1 MLKIS
6 PINGLNH
13 FSVKKSEKQSNI
25 TTNPITT
32 SSNPTEV
39 FTSGVPRSYI
49 NFKGKIE
56 DAFKFGEDAKQL
68 INRAKKIAIDMGHD
82 EITPYHIIAA
92 SINETED
99 NIKYLSKNQP
109 ELLSSGQ
116 IASISTLNKLA
127 NNSADKNM
135 LSSKNDFNYFL
146 EIVNWFKQEN
156 NEYLDALPVNND
168 IKGKERDI
176 DFSED
181 LKKEFKTIQE
191 KVKNFD
197 AYMLLGTAF
206 NVNSFSGVEY
216 TSDFIQDFKSLT
228 YYKNSQDII
237 EQHLKHYDAKA
248 IDVWNKLALGSNLFV
263 TYNDKTEGDRLQ
275 ASLVHTIDAKKHGNF
290 NSDNTLPYLIADTI
304 QPKDLIDEIQSIQE
318 IEPDKHKIFMVN
330 IDSLVQ
336 KSTVDENGEISLP
349 VEIFALPKVVKDN
362 VHFIFFQN
370 KDVYY
375 QAQKDS
381 TVKKLYSD
389 YINYSIPPMH
399 TFEAQKV
406 LATEKQLTK
415 DIKTPFT
422 KEARDKAV
430 FYADKIEGVFPD
442 KAVDLMK
449 RISSYYGD
457 SKKRINIKNVDEFAS
472 IAKDLFNKDAD
483 SSSVIYDTGKDF
495 SSLYGKETV
504 KKDLEAIVR
513 QIKTGKIGTRG
524 YIMYSQDE
532 EAGSGKRYTA
542 QALAG
547 EAKVPYMEIASAD
560 YATVFEDEN
569 GIKNTPAVEMHR
581 IFSEIK
587 KAAEQNENKTAILFI
602 NNFEDFAFSGYYHA
616 GYKQAMAQME
626 KEMSRAEA
634 EKLNILVIGS
644 TEEDY
649 AQLIPTVA
657 RGFNQNISI
666 DSPAF
671 NKASR
676 KEIIT
681 NRLKECDIQLEA
693 GDTEEKDRLIQ
704 KLVKLTEYMSFV
716 EIKTMIDKAKQ
727 ITAERGKNKSTM
739 GDFIES
745 YLQISTGRTSRPEMP
760 EFNKRATTSHECGH
774 AVNLEV
780 MGDILKEK
788 GQPWHQSTEVNFI
801 TLDKRG
807 QFLGAV
813 FEGRKD
819 NTDYPLEA
827 LFTDIVCSYGGYSCE
842 KKFFNMDG
850 SCGIGQD
857 LEQATKRAKYG
868 IEYYGIG
875 YNTGKI
881 SNAAGIK
888 SGKYYENVYKD
899 MEVIL
904 KNAQT
909 VSDLITDTY
918 KGFNEWF
925 TDKYSKLIGTDDCMI
940 DGDDFRAALALWKTS
955 QPESKKEEFE
965 ILSEMVMDII
975 KATKK
980 GKIYGKLK

>member
-13 FSVKKSEKQSNI
+13 FSVKKNEKQSNI

-56 DAFKFGEDAKQL
+56 DEFKFGEDAKQL

-99 NIKYLSKNQP
+99 NIKYISENQP
-109 ELLSSGQ
+109 QLLSSGQ

-127 NNSADKNM
+127 NNYATKNM
-135 LSSKNDFNYFL
+135 LSSENNFDYFM
-146 EIVNWFKQEN
+146 EIVNGFKEEN
-156 NEYLDALPVNND
+156 DEYLNALPVNKD

-181 LKKEFKTIQE
+181 LKKELKTTQE
-191 KVKNFD
+191 KIKNLD
-197 AYMLLGTAF
+197 AYVLLGTAF

-216 TSDFIQDFKSLT
+216 TSDFVKNFKALT
-228 YYKNSQDII
+228 YYKDSQDII
-237 EQHLKHYDAKA
+237 DQHLKHYDAKA

-304 QPKDLIDEIQSIQE
+304 QTKDLIDEIQSIQE
-318 IEPDKHKIFMVN
+318 AEPDKHKIFMVN

-336 KSTVDENGEISLP
+336 NSAVDENGEVSLP
-349 VEIFALPKVVKDN
+349 VEILALPKVVKDN

-370 KDVYY
+370 KDAYY
-375 QAQKDS
+375 QSQKDS

-430 FYADKIEGVFPD
+430 FYADKIEGTFPD

-483 SSSVIYDTGKDF
+483 SSSIIYDTGKDF

-569 GIKNTPAVEMHR
+569 GIKNAPAVEMHR

-681 NRLKECDIQLEA
+681 NRLKESDIQLEA

-716 EIKTMIDKAKQ
+716 EIKTMIDKAEQ

-774 AVNLEV
+774 AVNLEI

-788 GQPWHQSTEVNFI
+788 GQPWHQFRDVNFI
-801 TLDKRG
+801 TLDPRG
-807 QFLGAV
+807 SFLGAV

-819 NTDYPLEA
+819 NTDFPFEA
-827 LFTDIVCSYGGYSCE
+827 
-842 KKFFNMDG
+842 
-850 SCGIGQD
+850 
-857 LEQATKRAKYG
+857 
-868 IEYYGIG
+868 
-875 YNTGKI
+875 
-881 SNAAGIK
+881 
-888 SGKYYENVYKD
+888 
-899 MEVIL
+899 
-904 KNAQT
+904 
-909 VSDLITDTY
+909 
-918 KGFNEWF
+918 
-925 TDKYSKLIGTDDCMI
+925 
-940 DGDDFRAALALWKTS
+940 
-955 QPESKKEEFE
+955 
-965 ILSEMVMDII
+965 
-975 KATKK
+975 
-980 GKIYGKLK
+980 

>member
-6 PINGLNH
+6 PINGLNY
-13 FSVKKSEKQSNI
+13 FSVKKNEKQSNI

-56 DAFKFGEDAKQL
+56 DEFKFGEDAKQL

-99 NIKYLSKNQP
+99 NIKYINENQP

-127 NNSADKNM
+127 NKSADKNM
-135 LSSKNDFNYFL
+135 LSSENNFDYFM
-146 EIVNWFKQEN
+146 EIVNGFKEEN
-156 NEYLDALPVNND
+156 DEYLNALPVNKE

-181 LKKEFKTIQE
+181 LKKELKTTQE
-191 KVKNFD
+191 KIKTLD
-197 AYMLLGTAF
+197 AYVLLGTAF
-206 NVNSFSGVEY
+206 NVNSFSGIEY
-216 TSDFIQDFKSLT
+216 TSDFVKNFKALT
-228 YYKNSQDII
+228 YYKDSQDII
-237 EQHLKHYDAKA
+237 DQHLKHYDAKA

-304 QPKDLIDEIQSIQE
+304 QTKDLIDEIQSIQE
-318 IEPDKHKIFMVN
+318 AEPDKHKIFMVN

-336 KSTVDENGEISLP
+336 NSTVDEDGEISLP
-349 VEIFALPKVVKDN
+349 VKILALPKVVKDN

-370 KDVYY
+370 KDAYY

-406 LATEKQLTK
+406 LAAEKQLTK

-430 FYADKIEGVFPD
+430 FYADKIEGTFPD

-483 SSSVIYDTGKDF
+483 SSSIIYDTGKDF

-569 GIKNTPAVEMHR
+569 GIKNAPAVEMHR

-681 NRLKECDIQLEA
+681 NRLKESDIQLEA
-693 GDTEEKDRLIQ
+693 GDAGEKDRLIQ

-727 ITAERGKNKSTM
+727 ITAERGKTKATM

-745 YLQISTGRTSRPEMP
+745 YLQIATGRTSRPEMP
-760 EFNKRATTSHECGH
+760 EFNKRIVTSHECGH

-780 MGDILKEK
+780 MSDILKEK
-788 GQPWHQSTEVNFI
+788 GQPWHQSKEVSFI
-801 TLDKRG
+801 TLDPRG
-807 QFLGAV
+807 DFLGAV

-819 NTDYPLEA
+819 NQMYALES
-827 LFTDIVCSYGGYSCE
+827 LLTGIVCAYGGYSCE
-842 KKFFNMDG
+842 KAFFNTSG
-850 SCGIGQD
+850 SCGISQD
-857 LEQATKRAKYG
+857 LAQATSAAKHG
-868 IEYYGIG
+868 VEYYGFG
-875 YNTGKI
+875 HNTGKI

-888 SGKYYENVYKD
+888 SGKYYENVYND

>member
-1 MLKIS
+1 MLKIN

-13 FSVKKSEKQSNI
+13 FSVKKSEKQNNNS
-25 TTNPITT
+25 TNPITT

-49 NFKGKIE
+49 NFRGKTE
-56 DAFKFGEDAKQL
+56 DELKFGDDAKQL
-68 INRAKKIAIDMGHD
+68 INRAKNIAIEMGHD
-82 EITPYHIIAA
+82 EITPFHIISA
-92 SINETED
+92 SIQETED
-99 NIKYLSKNQP
+99 NIKYIQENQP
-109 ELLSSGQ
+109 ELFASGQ
-116 IASISTLNKLA
+116 ISSISTLNKLA
-127 NNSADKNM
+127 NNYASRNM
-135 LSSKNDFNYFL
+135 LITERDFDYFL
-146 EIVNWFKQEN
+146 DIVDGFKQEN
-156 NEYLDALPVNND
+156 DEYLNALPVNKD

-181 LKKEFKTIQE
+181 LKKELKTTQE
-191 KVKNFD
+191 KINNLD
-197 AYMLLGTAF
+197 AYILLGTAF
-206 NVNSFSGVEY
+206 NVNSFSGIEY
-216 TSDFIQDFKSLT
+216 TSDFVKNFKALT
-228 YYKNSQDII
+228 YYKDSQDVI

-290 NSDNTLPYLIADTI
+290 NSDNTLPYLISDVVKA
-304 QPKDLIDEIQSIQE
+304 QDLIDEIQSIQE
-318 IEPDKHKIFMVN
+318 AEPDKHKIFMVN
-330 IDSLVQ
+330 VDSLI
-336 KSTVDENGEISLP
+336 ENAPMNEDGEITLP
-349 VEIFALPKVVKDN
+349 IEVFALPKVVKDN

-370 KDVYY
+370 KDAYY

-399 TFEAQKV
+399 AFEAQKV

-430 FYADKIEGVFPD
+430 FYADKIEGTFPD

-483 SSSVIYDTGKDF
+483 NNSIIYDTGKDL

-524 YIMYSQDE
+524 YIMHSQDE
-532 EAGSGKRYTA
+532 EAGSGRRYTA

-560 YATVFEDEN
+560 YAVVFEDEN
-569 GIKNTPAVEMHR
+569 GIKNAPAVEMHR

>member
-6 PINGLNH
+6 PINGLNY
-13 FSVKKSEKQSNI
+13 FSVKKNEKQSNN

-56 DAFKFGEDAKQL
+56 DEFKFGEDAKQL

-99 NIKYLSKNQP
+99 NIKYINENQP

-127 NNSADKNM
+127 NKSADKNM
-135 LSSKNDFNYFL
+135 LSSENNFDYFM
-146 EIVNWFKQEN
+146 EIVNGFKEEN
-156 NEYLDALPVNND
+156 DEYLNALPVNKD

-181 LKKEFKTIQE
+181 LKKELKTTQE
-191 KVKNFD
+191 KIKTLD
-197 AYMLLGTAF
+197 AYVLLGTAF

-216 TSDFIQDFKSLT
+216 TSDFVKNFKALT
-228 YYKNSQDII
+228 YYKDSQDII
-237 EQHLKHYDAKA
+237 DQHLKHYDAKA

-263 TYNDKTEGDRLQ
+263 TYNDKTEGDRLE

-290 NSDNTLPYLIADTI
+290 NSDNTLPYLIADTM
-304 QPKDLIDEIQSIQE
+304 QTKDLIDEIQSIQE
-318 IEPDKHKIFMVN
+318 AEPDKHKIFMVN

-336 KSTVDENGEISLP
+336 NSTVDEDGEISLP
-349 VEIFALPKVVKDN
+349 VEILALPKVVKDN

-370 KDVYY
+370 KDAYY

-406 LATEKQLTK
+406 LAAEKQLTK

-430 FYADKIEGVFPD
+430 FYADKIEGTFPD

-483 SSSVIYDTGKDF
+483 SSSIIYDTGKDF

-569 GIKNTPAVEMHR
+569 GIKNAPAVEMHR

>member
-1 MLKIS
+1 MLKIN

-13 FSVKKSEKQSNI
+13 FSVKKSEKQNNNS
-25 TTNPITT
+25 TNPITT

-49 NFKGKIE
+49 NFRGKTE
-56 DAFKFGEDAKQL
+56 DELKFGDDAKQL
-68 INRAKKIAIDMGHD
+68 INQAKNIAIEMGHD
-82 EITPYHIIAA
+82 EITPFHIISA
-92 SINETED
+92 SIQETED
-99 NIKYLSKNQP
+99 NIKYIQENQP
-109 ELLSSGQ
+109 ELFASGQ
-116 IASISTLNKLA
+116 ISSISTLNKLA
-127 NNSADKNM
+127 NNYASRNV
-135 LSSKNDFNYFL
+135 LITESDFDYFL
-146 EIVNWFKQEN
+146 DIVDGFKQEN
-156 NEYLDALPVNND
+156 DEYLNALPVNKD
-168 IKGKERDI
+168 IQGKERDI

-181 LKKEFKTIQE
+181 LKKELKTTQE
-191 KVKNFD
+191 KIKNLD
-197 AYMLLGTAF
+197 AYVLLGTAF
-206 NVNSFSGVEY
+206 NVNSFSGIEY
-216 TSDFIQDFKSLT
+216 TSDFVKNFKALT
-228 YYKNSQDII
+228 YYKDSQDII

-290 NSDNTLPYLIADTI
+290 NSDNTLPYLISDVVKA
-304 QPKDLIDEIQSIQE
+304 QDLIDEIQSIQE
-318 IEPDKHKIFMVN
+318 AEPDKHKIFMVN
-330 IDSLVQ
+330 VDSLI
-336 KSTVDENGEISLP
+336 ENAPMNEDGEITLP
-349 VEIFALPKVVKDN
+349 IEVFALPKVVKDN

-370 KDVYY
+370 KDAYY

-399 TFEAQKV
+399 AFEAQKV

-430 FYADKIEGVFPD
+430 FYADKIEGTFPD

-483 SSSVIYDTGKDF
+483 NNSIIYDTGKDL

-532 EAGSGKRYTA
+532 EAGSGRRYTA

-560 YATVFEDEN
+560 YAVVFEDEN
-569 GIKNTPAVEMHR
+569 GIKNAPAVEMHR

>member
-1 MLKIS
+1 MLKIN

-13 FSVKKSEKQSNI
+13 FSVKKIEKQNNNS
-25 TTNPITT
+25 TNPITT
-32 SSNPTEV
+32 SSNLTEV

-49 NFKGKIE
+49 NFRGKTE
-56 DAFKFGEDAKQL
+56 DELKFGDDAKQL
-68 INRAKKIAIDMGHD
+68 INRAKNIAIEMGHD

-99 NIKYLSKNQP
+99 NIKYISENQP

-127 NNSADKNM
+127 NNYADKNM
-135 LSSKNDFNYFL
+135 LSSEKDFDYFM
-146 EIVNWFKQEN
+146 EIVNGFKEEN
-156 NEYLDALPVNND
+156 DEYLNALPVNKD

-181 LKKEFKTIQE
+181 LKKELKTTQE
-191 KVKNFD
+191 KINNLD
-197 AYMLLGTAF
+197 AYILLGTAF

-216 TSDFIQDFKSLT
+216 TSDFIKNFKTLT
-228 YYKNSQDII
+228 YYKDSQDII
-237 EQHLKHYDAKA
+237 DQHLKHYDAKA

-290 NSDNTLPYLIADTI
+290 NSDNTLPYLISDVVKA
-304 QPKDLIDEIQSIQE
+304 QDLIDEIQSIQE
-318 IEPDKHKIFMVN
+318 AEPDKHKIFMVN
-330 IDSLVQ
+330 VDSLIENAPMN
-336 KSTVDENGEISLP
+336 ENGEITLP
-349 VEIFALPKVVKDN
+349 IEVFALPKVVKDN

-370 KDVYY
+370 KDAYY
-375 QAQKDS
+375 QTQKDP

-430 FYADKIEGVFPD
+430 FYADKIEGTFPD

-457 SKKRINIKNVDEFAS
+457 PKKRINIKNVDEFAS

-483 SSSVIYDTGKDF
+483 NNSIIYDTGKDL

-504 KKDLEAIVR
+504 KKDLAAIVR

-532 EAGSGKRYTA
+532 EAGSGRRYTA

-560 YATVFEDEN
+560 YAVVFENEN
-569 GIKNTPAVEMHR
+569 GIKKAPAIEMHR

-716 EIKTMIDKAKQ
+716 EIKTMIDKVKQ

-760 EFNKRATTSHECGH
+760 DFNKRATTSHECGH

-788 GQPWHQSTEVNFI
+788 GQPWHQFRDVNFI
-801 TLDKRG
+801 TLDPRG
-807 QFLGAV
+807 SFLGAV

-819 NTDYPLEA
+819 NTDFPFEA
-827 LFTDIVCSYGGYSCE
+827 LFTSIVCAYGGHSCE
-842 KKFFNMDG
+842 KMFFDMDG
-850 SCGIGQD
+850 SSGISQD
-857 LEQATKRAKYG
+857 LAQATSAAKHG
-868 IEYYGIG
+868 VEYYGFG
-875 YNTGKI
+875 HNTGKI
-881 SNAAGIK
+881 SNAAEIK
-888 SGKYYENVYKD
+888 SGKYFENVYKD

>member
-6 PINGLNH
+6 PINGLNY

-56 DAFKFGEDAKQL
+56 DEFKFGEDAKQL
-68 INRAKKIAIDMGHD
+68 INRAKQIAIDMGHD

-99 NIKYLSKNQP
+99 NIKYISENQP

-135 LSSKNDFNYFL
+135 LSSENNFDYFM
-146 EIVNWFKQEN
+146 EIVNGFKEEN
-156 NEYLDALPVNND
+156 DEYLNALPVNKE

-181 LKKEFKTIQE
+181 LKKELKNTQE
-191 KVKNFD
+191 KIKILD
-197 AYMLLGTAF
+197 AYVLLGTAF

-216 TSDFIQDFKSLT
+216 TSDFVKNFKALT
-228 YYKNSQDII
+228 YYKDSQDVI
-237 EQHLKHYDAKA
+237 EQHLKNYDAKA

-318 IEPDKHKIFMVN
+318 AEPDKHKIFMVN

-336 KSTVDENGEISLP
+336 NSTVDEDGEISLP

-370 KDVYY
+370 KDAYY

-430 FYADKIEGVFPD
+430 FYADKIEGTFPD

-483 SSSVIYDTGKDF
+483 SSSIIYDTGKDF

-569 GIKNTPAVEMHR
+569 GIKNAPAVEMHR

-681 NRLKECDIQLEA
+681 NRLKESDIQLEA
-693 GDTEEKDRLIQ
+693 GDPEEKDRLIQ

-727 ITAERGKNKSTM
+727 ITAERGKNKATM

-774 AVNLEV
+774 AVNLEI

-788 GQPWHQSTEVNFI
+788 GQPWHQFRDVNFI
-801 TLDKRG
+801 TLDPRG
-807 QFLGAV
+807 SFLGAV

-819 NTDYPLEA
+819 NTDFPFEA
-827 LFTDIVCSYGGYSCE
+827 LFTSIVCAYGGYSCE
-842 KKFFNMDG
+842 KMFFDMDG
-850 SCGIGQD
+850 SSGIGQD
-857 LEQATKRAKYG
+857 LAQATSAAKSG
-868 IEYYGIG
+868 VEYYGFG
-875 YNTGKI
+875 HNTGKI

-888 SGKYYENVYKD
+888 SGKYYENVYND

-940 DGDDFRAALALWKTS
+940 DGDDFRATLALWKTS

>member
-1 MLKIS
+1 MLKIN

-13 FSVKKSEKQSNI
+13 FSVKKSEKQNNNS
-25 TTNPITT
+25 TNPINT
-32 SSNPTEV
+32 SSNLTEV

-49 NFKGKIE
+49 NFRGKTE
-56 DAFKFGEDAKQL
+56 DELKFGDDAKQL
-68 INRAKKIAIDMGHD
+68 INRAKNIAIEMGHD

-99 NIKYLSKNQP
+99 NIKYIQENQP
-109 ELLSSGQ
+109 ELFASGQ
-116 IASISTLNKLA
+116 ISSISTLNKLA
-127 NNSADKNM
+127 NNYASRNM
-135 LSSKNDFNYFL
+135 LITESDFDYFL
-146 EIVNWFKQEN
+146 DIVDGFKQEN
-156 NEYLDALPVNND
+156 DEYLNALPVNKD

-181 LKKEFKTIQE
+181 LKKELKNTQE
-191 KVKNFD
+191 KIKTLD
-197 AYMLLGTAF
+197 AYVLLGTAF

-216 TSDFIQDFKSLT
+216 TSDFIKNFKTLT
-228 YYKNSQDII
+228 YYKDSKDVIA
-237 EQHLKHYDAKA
+237 QHLKHYDTKA

-290 NSDNTLPYLIADTI
+290 NSDNTLPYLISDVVKA
-304 QPKDLIDEIQSIQE
+304 QDLIDEIQSIQE
-318 IEPDKHKIFMVN
+318 AEPDKHKIFMVN
-330 IDSLVQ
+330 VDSLI
-336 KSTVDENGEISLP
+336 ENAPMNEDGEITLP
-349 VEIFALPKVVKDN
+349 IEVFALPKVVKDN

-370 KDVYY
+370 KDAYY
-375 QAQKDS
+375 QTQKDP

-430 FYADKIEGVFPD
+430 FYADKIEGTFPD

-483 SSSVIYDTGKDF
+483 NNSIIYDTGKDL

-532 EAGSGKRYTA
+532 EAGSGRRYTA

-560 YATVFEDEN
+560 YAVVFEDEN
-569 GIKNTPAVEMHR
+569 GIKNAPAVEMHR

>member
-1 MLKIS
+1 MLKIN

-13 FSVKKSEKQSNI
+13 FSVKKSEKQNNNS
-25 TTNPITT
+25 TNPITT

-49 NFKGKIE
+49 NFRGKTE
-56 DAFKFGEDAKQL
+56 DELKFGDDAKQL
-68 INRAKKIAIDMGHD
+68 INRAKNIAIEMGHD
-82 EITPYHIIAA
+82 EITPFHIISA
-92 SINETED
+92 SIQETED
-99 NIKYLSKNQP
+99 NIKYIQENQP
-109 ELLSSGQ
+109 ELFASGQ
-116 IASISTLNKLA
+116 ISSISTLNKLA
-127 NNSADKNM
+127 NNYASRNM
-135 LSSKNDFNYFL
+135 LITESDFDYFL
-146 EIVNWFKQEN
+146 DIVGEFKQEN
-156 NEYLDALPVNND
+156 DEYLNALPVNKD

-181 LKKEFKTIQE
+181 LKKELKTTQE
-191 KVKNFD
+191 KIKNLD
-197 AYMLLGTAF
+197 AYVLLGTAF

-216 TSDFIQDFKSLT
+216 TSAFIKNFKTLT
-228 YYKNSQDII
+228 YYKDSKDVIA
-237 EQHLKHYDAKA
+237 QHLKHYDTKA

-290 NSDNTLPYLIADTI
+290 NYDNTLPYLISDVVKA
-304 QPKDLIDEIQSIQE
+304 QDLIDEIQSIQE
-318 IEPDKHKIFMVN
+318 AEPDKHKIFMVN
-330 IDSLVQ
+330 VDSLI
-336 KSTVDENGEISLP
+336 ENAPMNEDGEITLP
-349 VEIFALPKVVKDN
+349 IEVFALPKVVKDN

-370 KDVYY
+370 KDAYY

-430 FYADKIEGVFPD
+430 FYADKIEGTFPD

-449 RISSYYGD
+449 RIASYYGD

-483 SSSVIYDTGKDF
+483 NNSIIYDTGKDL

-532 EAGSGKRYTA
+532 EAGSGRRYTA

-560 YATVFEDEN
+560 YAVVFEDEN
-569 GIKNTPAVEMHR
+569 GIKNAPAVEMHR

-780 MGDILKEK
+780 VGDILKEK